1 MIVYHG
7 STCIVSQPD
16 LLHSKTE
23 LDFGRGFY
31 LTTYCEQA
39 KRWARRKAWRKQQ
52 TPFLNMYEL
61 DEDWSNLRLLHFDKV
76 DKDWLDFVCECRR
89 GSTTYQGYDIIRGP
103 VADDDVFQSVN
114 FYFRGIWSS
123 EQALKALV
131 FARPNDQIA
140 IISQNALDSKLAFM
154 SAVTLEMQ
162 P

>member
-7 STCIVSQPD
+7 STCTVSQPD
-16 LLHSKTE
+16 LQHSKTE

-31 LTTYCEQA
+31 LTTYREQA
-39 KRWARRKAWRKQQ
+39 ERWARRNAWRKQQ

-61 DEDWSNLRLLHFDKV
+61 DEDWSNLRLLRFDKI

-89 GSTTYQGYDIIRGP
+89 GSTAYQGYDIIWGP

-123 EQALKALV
+123 EQTLKALA